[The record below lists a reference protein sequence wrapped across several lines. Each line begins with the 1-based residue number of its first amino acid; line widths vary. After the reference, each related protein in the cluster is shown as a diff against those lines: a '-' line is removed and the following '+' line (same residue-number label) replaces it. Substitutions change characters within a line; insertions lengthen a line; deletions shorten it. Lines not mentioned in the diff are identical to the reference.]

1 MQLASKSIRLVE
13 QVRAILAASNL
24 EAVRRVVLWRAS
36 FAVLTYGTFLL
47 LPVCWSGPLLRW
59 PNMAAVVV
67 TWVAAVVVTWVA
79 AVAVTWGASAVSTW
93 VAAVAVTW
101 VGLAVSTWAAVV
113 ALTWVAAISAVGG
126 TCPLLMDLLREPRR
140 L

>member
-79 AVAVTWGASAVSTW
+79 AVAVTW